1 MALVAAHVTR
11 EQVFTFFWPINPSFH
26 QQHRQRAS
34 EHQRRQS
41 ESRSALAS
49 RAGAGEAPQPAAPP
63 VRTGAAL
70 AAPSRQPTLTGP
82 PLRLRPPAST
92 LRLRR
97 SAAAGGA
104 ASPPPLCAP
113 RRRGRRLLP
122 LFLTSSASQPG
133 AGLPGARL
141 LTGEPPALLPCKFGS
156 DR

>member
-1 MALVAAHVTR
+1 MALVAAHVTK
-11 EQVFTFFWPINPSFH
+11 EQVFNFLAHHQAI
-26 QQHRQRAS
+26 QQHCRQPRQS
-34 EHQRRQS
+34 EQRRQS
-41 ESRSALAS
+41 QRAARPCESRRRS
-49 RAGAGEAPQPAAPP
+49 RAGESRVATTAPRPAVAPP

-122 LFLTSSASQPG
+122 QPVSL
-133 AGLPGARL
+133 LPAARL
-141 LTGEPPALLPCKFGS
+141 LPADP